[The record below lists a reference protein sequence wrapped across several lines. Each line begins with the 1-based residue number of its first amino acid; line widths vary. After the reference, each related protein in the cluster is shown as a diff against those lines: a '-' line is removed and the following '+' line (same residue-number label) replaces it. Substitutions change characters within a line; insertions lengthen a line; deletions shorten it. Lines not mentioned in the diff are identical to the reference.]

1 MNMKIIIVVLVFIV
15 VDVIVGLAKSL
26 TNGSYKSALM
36 RTGLYHKLGE
46 ILAVG
51 FGVLCEYLFP
61 LAGITVGVPIVT
73 SICVYII
80 LMETGSI
87 VENLSIISPA
97 LSSLLN
103 RVFNGYKNA
112 EEETEENTTEE

>member
-1 MNMKIIIVVLVFIV
+1 MKIIIVVLVFIV
-15 VDVIVGLAKSL
+15 VDVLVGLAKSL

-51 FGVLCEYLFP
+51 FGVLCEELFP
-61 LAGITVGVPIVT
+61 LAGITVSVPIVT

>member
-1 MNMKIIIVVLVFIV
+1 MNTKTILVVLVFIV
-15 VDVIVGLAKSL
+15 VDVLVGLAKSL
-26 TNGSYKSALM
+26 ANGNYKSALM

-51 FGVLCEYLFP
+51 FGVLCEELFP

-87 VENLSIISPA
+87 VENLSEISPA
-97 LSSLLN
+97 LASLLS

-112 EEETEENTTEE
+112 EEEVEETTEEE